1 MQEAIANI
9 VLGGLVAVSIFILM
23 LLFRRYAIT
32 YRLTDESMQ
41 VMLLRVISVSGTR
54 YEHIRE
60 VRRASLFESLAYMHA
75 INWSNKLTGPFVLIY
90 RRYWFPMIVTPDD
103 QDELVRELRRRA
115 HERTGQS
122 PWVS

>member
-23 LLFRRYAIT
+23 LLFRRYAII

-41 VMLLRVISVSGTR
+41 VMVLRVISVSRTR

-60 VRRASLFESLAYMHA
+60 VRRASLSEVLLYAHA
-75 INWSNKLTGPFVLIY
+75 INWSNKLLGPFMPIY
-90 RRYWFPMIVTPDD
+90 RRYWFPMIVTPEDS
-103 QDELVRELRRRA
+103 EEFVRELRRRA
-115 HERTGQS
+115 QERTGQS